1 MRTRSSGFWVSCS
14 LACFALLALTSAP
27 SAHAQIVQ
35 EGASAQGEA
44 QGEAVPP
51 PPSGAVVVEATPAQT
66 QLGAPVQGQAQAGV
80 AVQAPQSQASAYAQP
95 VYQPTPQV
103 YPTAEPLVPARRRGD
118 RLEDTANAGEI
129 VDLMITTGAYG
140 VFLGNAIVT
149 WSDLDQTFDPA
160 TGMTIRSG
168 DDVVRIRFVST
179 FLGAALSLTGLLAA
193 DAPRGVPTTMAM
205 GLRYGVALSAFGG
218 VAFSDG
224 GGSVDGLLAV
234 MAIGGIAGMGLGA
247 GLGFGLRPHP
257 SRSRFV
263 ESGILWGTTLGGML
277 GGAFGDNAQHVFGG
291 MLAGSL
297 GAIVAHSIIAAMV
310 PVHVGR
316 GWLMN
321 GAFAVGC
328 GLAAFLTWGFGGS
341 SVSGDTYL
349 ATMSATGFVALAVV
363 FALTDFIQDSG
374 WDESEL
380 PEVVRNMQIDV
391 APTQGGAV
399 GTIRTQF

>member
-1 MRTRSSGFWVSCS
+1 MRTRLSCS
-14 LACFALLALTSAP
+14 LACLVLLGIAQPA
-27 SAHAQIVQ
+27 AAQIVQ
-35 EGASAQGEA
+35 EGAAQ

-51 PPSGAVVVEATPAQT
+51 PPEGAQG
-66 QLGAPVQGQAQAGV
+66 LGAPVQTQVQVEVQEPIQAQP
-80 AVQAPQSQASAYAQP
+80 VQAQPLQNPPSQGATAYGGQP
-95 VYQPTPQV
+95 VYQAAPQTYPTP
-103 YPTAEPLVPARRRGD
+103 EPLVPAQRRGD

-140 VFLGNAIVT
+140 VLLGNSIVT
-149 WSDLDQTFDPA
+149 WADLDETFDPA
-160 TGMTIRSG
+160 TGTFIRSS

-179 FLGAALSLTGLLAA
+179 FLGAALSLTGLLAS

-205 GLRYGVALSAFGG
+205 GLRFGLAFSAFGG
-218 VAFSDG
+218 GAASST
-224 GGSVDGLLAV
+224 GSADDLLAV
-234 MAIGGIAGMGLGA
+234 MAIGGVVGMGLGA

-263 ESGILWGTTLGGML
+263 ESGFLWGTALGGML
-277 GGAFGDNAQHVFGG
+277 GGWFGDNGQAVFGG

-297 GAIVAHSIIAAMV
+297 GAMVAHSIVAALV
-310 PVHVGR
+310 PVHIGR

-328 GLAAFLTWGFGGS
+328 GLAAFLTWGFGGG

-363 FALTDFIQDSG
+363 FALTDFIQDAG
-374 WDESEL
+374 WDESL
-380 PEVVRNMQIDV
+380 PEVVRNMNIDV
-391 APTQGGAV
+391 APTQGGAIGNV
-399 GTIRTQF
+399 RLTF